1 MEEFGYTMNVA
12 EHFVKEASKTA
23 DIYKKRRKALVDV
36 VLKNDAQKGIIIL
49 FSNFEMGEHAFKQEG
64 SFFYYTGIQEPGYV
78 LVLDAQNEEVYLP
91 SYGSSRADWLGF
103 NPDMSDS
110 FITKVRGFSAVKKL
124 GNPVHGCHFSP
135 AFHESDCAHIIQK
148 IKEIIALDGIIYTP
162 LSKNRHQ
169 YVQQQLIIDRL
180 ASMVSMLR
188 EHIEDI
194 SGPIAAARRCKDA
207 YELSALSDAIA
218 VTHQMQQLVA
228 SKIADG
234 VSEYELTL
242 MVDIALKGAGLTH
255 AFPMIVAAGE
265 NGTVLHYSSANGW
278 LRNGD
283 LVVVDM
289 GVRLGNYCADITRT
303 YPVSGQFTARQRK
316 IYQLVLDTQEYIATI
331 AKPGMWINNKEKP
344 SESLQHCAKEFL
356 NKAGFDEF
364 FTHGIGHFLGI
375 DVHDVGDYTVPLQEG
390 DVITIEPGIYLPKE
404 RFGIRIEDNYVITS
418 TGSDCL
424 SAALPKTIE
433 SVEKMVGNVDFD

>member
-12 EHFVKEASKTA
+12 EHFIKEASETA
-23 DIYKKRRKALVDV
+23 VIYKKRRKNLIDF
-36 VLKNDAQKGIIIL
+36 VLKNGSKKGIIIL
-49 FSNFEMGEHAFKQEG
+49 FSNFEMGEHSFKQDG
-64 SFFYYTGIQEPGYV
+64 SFFYYTGIQEPAYV
-78 LVLDAQNEEVYLP
+78 LVLDPENEEIYLP
-91 SYGSSRADWLGF
+91 AYSSSRADWLGF
-103 NPDMSDS
+103 TPDMSDS

-124 GNPVHGCHFSP
+124 GNPVNGCHFSP
-135 AFHESDCAHIIQK
+135 AFYESDCAHIIQR
-148 IKEIIALDGIIYTP
+148 IKEIIAVGGAIYTP

-169 YVQQQLIIDRL
+169 YIQQQLIIDRF
-180 ASMVSMLR
+180 ASMIPGLR
-188 EHIEDI
+188 AHIEDI
-194 SGPIAAARRCKDA
+194 SDLISAARRTKDV
-207 YELSALSDAIA
+207 YELSLLSDAIA
-218 VTHQMQQLVA
+218 VTSQMQQLVA

-234 VSEYELTL
+234 TSEYELTL

-265 NGTVLHYSSANGW
+265 NGTVLHYSSASGW

-283 LVVVDM
+283 LVVIDM

-316 IYQLVLDTQEYIATI
+316 IYQLVLDTQEYIASI
-331 AKPGMWINNKEKP
+331 AKPGMWINNKERP
-344 SESLQHCAKEFL
+344 SESLQHCAKAFL
-356 NKAGFDEF
+356 EKAGFAEF

-375 DVHDVGDYTVPLQEG
+375 DVHDVGDYTIPLQEG

-404 RFGIRIEDNYVITS
+404 RFGIRIEDNYVIRS

-433 SVEKMVGNVDFD
+433 AIEKMVGNVDFD